1 MEVQR
6 SNRGPPFDLGL
17 HLVFLRLRQRAA
29 ATGDPLTLRAWL
41 ERAEVWRILD
51 ALREAGGNRTA
62 AARALGIGR
71 RTLYNK
77 MGKLG
82 IHPVWGVVG
91 GFPERMGRA
100 S

>member
-1 MEVQR
+1 MDVQR
-6 SNRGPPFDLGL
+6 SAGNPPFDPDL
-17 HLVFLRLRQRAA
+17 HPIFRQLRRRAA
-29 ATGDPLTLRAWL
+29 ETGDPVTLRAWIK
-41 ERAEVWRILD
+41 RAEVWRILD

-82 IHPVWGVVG
+82 IHPAWGVVG